1 MSYSDTWWNDT
12 THKIDNGFFWRK
24 NFQRN
29 YCKTENMNLPDQLDL
44 KQERSLI
51 NTGTKTAL
59 DKLALHNLK
68 EAVAYANQCS
78 RGSLE
83 QPELISLC
91 WTAVRQ
97 AAENYRIKK
106 SKGIRFFAFC
116 KPYIR
121 GQINLERKQKIVV
134 RNVELSQFMLSDEN
148 TEGVIGPD
156 FSNLETKELL
166 SGLKPAIFEQLT
178 DRERAIIIL
187 RYESGFS
194 FTEIGERIG
203 FSRQSIQ
210 KSHAKALKKL
220 RSALEQKR
228 TQLL

>member
-1 MSYSDTWWNDT
+1 
-12 THKIDNGFFWRK
+12 
-24 NFQRN
+24 
-29 YCKTENMNLPDQLDL
+29 MNAFPPQLDL
-44 KQERSLI
+44 KIEKLLI
-51 NTGTKTAL
+51 NSGTKNAL
-59 DKLALHNLK
+59 DKLALHNLD
-68 EAVAYANQCS
+68 EAVKYAKQCC
-78 RGSLE
+78 RGSLDE
-83 QPELISLC
+83 PELISLC
-91 WTAVRQ
+91 WVALRQ
-97 AAENYRIKK
+97 AAANYRIKK

-121 GQINLERKQKIVV
+121 GQINIERKQKIVV
-134 RNVELSQFMLSDEN
+134 RNVESNQFLPPDEN
-148 TEGVIGPD
+148 TEGITGPD

-166 SGLKPAIFEQLT
+166 AGLKPAIFSQLS
-178 DRERAIIIL
+178 DRERAIVIL

-210 KSHAKALKKL
+210 KSHFKALKKL

>member
-1 MSYSDTWWNDT
+1 MNNFLPP
-12 THKIDNGFFWRK
+12 ID
-24 NFQRN
+24 
-29 YCKTENMNLPDQLDL
+29 P
-44 KQERSLI
+44 KQERQLI
-51 NTGTKTAL
+51 NSGTKKAL
-59 DKLALHNLK
+59 DKLAMHNMA
-68 EAVAYANQCS
+68 EAVKYASQCS
-78 RGSLE
+78 RGSLA

-91 WTAVRQ
+91 WIAVRQ
-97 AAENYRIKK
+97 AAENYRIRK
-106 SKGIRFFAFC
+106 SGGIRFFGFA

-134 RNVELSQFMLSDEN
+134 RNTEVNQFEPSDEN

-166 SGLKPAIFEQLT
+166 AGLKPAIFSELS
-178 DRERAIIIL
+178 DRERAILIL

-210 KSHAKALKKL
+210 NSHFKALKKL
-220 RSALEQKR
+220 RDALEPKR
-228 TQLL
+228 EQLT